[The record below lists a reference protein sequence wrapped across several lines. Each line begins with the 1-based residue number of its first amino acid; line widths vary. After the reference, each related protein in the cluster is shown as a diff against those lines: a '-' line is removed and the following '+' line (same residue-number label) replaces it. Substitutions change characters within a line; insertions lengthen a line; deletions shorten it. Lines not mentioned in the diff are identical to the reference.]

1 MEVELVEVEQEE
13 VGEGVGEEVEEDRL
27 VHIQFLVHICC
38 SDPHMDKLTSEK
50 NKVYITYRQ
59 RVSVWLLVITS

>member
-1 MEVELVEVEQEE
+1 MEVEQGE

-27 VHIQFLVHICC
+27 VHILVHICC
-38 SDPHMDKLTSEK
+38 IDPHMDKLTSEK

-59 RVSVWLLVITS
+59 RVSVWLLEITS

>member
-1 MEVELVEVEQEE
+1 MEVEQGE

-50 NKVYITYRQ
+50 NKVHITYRQ